1 MRKRIL
7 LRIVS
12 DILTMKEENYTE
24 KLQETRMLKLQKIM
38 KNLPSACKDYI
49 RSISTTTSE
58 LTRIAY
64 AMDYEI
70 FFDFACKEIPRF
82 SQKKIFEFSDDDI
95 ASFTAK
101 EFDIYIDYL
110 KLYYKDDDIS
120 KDISKKYKNKESGI
134 MRKLSS
140 LRSLFGYL
148 FRMERIPG
156 NTAEL
161 VPLPKLPSK
170 PILYMED
177 SEVETMMD
185 IILNGTGLS
194 DKQKDFNKIN
204 SIRDYAIVML
214 FLGTGMRISE
224 LIGINLDDLNLNINA
239 VLITRK
245 GGNSEILYFPDQV
258 AKALSDYIE
267 LRSNLDIQDGHE
279 NALFL
284 SLQRKRISARAVQNL
299 VKKYATLAA
308 PLKKRLSPHKL
319 RSTYATNLYQNTG
332 DIYLVADALG
342 HSDVNTTRK
351 HYAAM
356 SDEHR
361 RQAAEFINL
370 PKIGTNNSN
379 DTK

>member
-12 DILTMKEENYTE
+12 DILIMKEEKYTE
-24 KLQETRMLKLQKIM
+24 KLQETRMLKLQKII
-38 KNLPSACKDYI
+38 KNLPSACQDYI
-49 RSISTTTSE
+49 RSISTTTSD

-82 SQKKIFEFSDDDI
+82 SQKKTYEFSDDDI

-120 KDISKKYKNKESGI
+120 KDVTKKYKNKESGI

-148 FRMERIPG
+148 FRMGRIPS

-161 VPLPKLPSK
+161 VPLPKLSSK
-170 PILYMED
+170 PILYMEN

-224 LIGINLDDLNLNINA
+224 LIGINLDDLDLNINA

-284 SLQRKRISARAVQNL
+284 SLQRKRISTRAVQNL

-370 PKIGTNNSN
+370 PKIDTSNSN
-379 DTK
+379 E

>member
-70 FFDFACKEIPRF
+70 FFDFAYKEIPRF

-148 FRMERIPG
+148 FRMGRIPG

-224 LIGINLDDLNLNINA
+224 LIGINLDDLDLNI
-239 VLITRK
+239 
-245 GGNSEILYFPDQV
+245 NSEILYFPDQV

-370 PKIGTNNSN
+370 PKIDTSNSDN
-379 DTK
+379 TK

>member
-1 MRKRIL
+1 MIMSDNSYSEELQEKRI
-7 LRIVS
+7 I
-12 DILTMKEENYTE
+12 
-24 KLQETRMLKLQKIM
+24 KLQKIL
-38 KNLPSACKDYI
+38 KNLPIACRDYI

-70 FFDFACKEIPRF
+70 FFKFACKEIPRF
-82 SQKKIFEFSDDDI
+82 SQKNIYDFSDDDI
-95 ASFTAK
+95 ASFTSK
-101 EFDIYIDYL
+101 EFDIFIDYL
-110 KLYYKDDDIS
+110 KLYFSNDGD
-120 KDISKKYKNKESGI
+120 SKKYKNKESGI

-170 PILYMED
+170 PILTMDEK
-177 SEVETMMD
+177 EVKTMMD

-204 SIRDYAIVML
+204 SVRDYAIVML
-214 FLGTGMRISE
+214 FLGTGIRISE
-224 LIGINLDDLNLNINA
+224 LIGINLDDLDLNINA
-239 VLITRK
+239 VLVTRK
-245 GGNSEILYFPDQV
+245 GGNSEIIYFPDQV

-267 LRSNLDIQDGHE
+267 IRNLIDVIEGHE
-279 NALFL
+279 DALFL
-284 SLQRKRISARAVQNL
+284 SLQKKRISARAVQNM

-342 HSDVNTTRK
+342 HADVNTTRK

-361 RQAAEFINL
+361 RQAAQAINL
-370 PKIGTNNSN
+370 PDLDKNNE
-379 DTK
+379 

>member
-12 DILTMKEENYTE
+12 DILTMKEENYSE
-24 KLQETRMLKLQKIM
+24 KLQETRMLKLQKII

-148 FRMERIPG
+148 FRMGRIPG

-194 DKQKDFNKIN
+194 DRQKDFNKIN

-224 LIGINLDDLNLNINA
+224 LIGINLDDLDLNINA

-370 PKIGTNNSN
+370 PKIGTNNNN